1 MARATVRRGPALM
14 GKRSWSSG
22 RGSPS
27 EKKWTVSTKGPSSNA
42 PRSSKV
48 NRVSPVPVCPPL
60 SLGGAVPGEEGRPL
74 PYHDGACLTPR
85 HTLHTTLGLAPPT
98 ASMLSSPPELQQW
111 RQALH
116 KPAYQILEASGVIGQ
131 HHETIDQQVSHGE

>member
-14 GKRSWSSG
+14 GKRSLSSG
-22 RGSPS
+22 RVSPS

-116 KPAYQILEASGVIGQ
+116 IWGYQILKAPAHLHRQSPLVRL
-131 HHETIDQQVSHGE
+131 T